1 MAPSPHVL
9 RLRQSCRVELDNG
22 RRAASQG
29 DGGVQSFVD
38 RRAAGG
44 RDPEGYA
51 NFRAKTTMRIPAIG
65 EREWPLEQF
74 ERVLATGTSMSSAS
88 IPVAPRASRDLRRLP
103 NDANSIAGKPTLMPG
118 RRRSSARQGWRFRLI
133 TDLQSVRAQ
142 AAAQSD
148 AARSGDQA
156 VRTR

>member
-1 MAPSPHVL
+1 MAPRRTFCDCANLVAWSSITAAV
-9 RLRQSCRVELDNG
+9 
-22 RRAASQG
+22 RRAKAMEEYNLSWIEEPLG
-29 DGGVQSFVD
+29 
-38 RRAAGG
+38 AW
-44 RDPEGYA
+44 DPEGYA
-51 NFRAKTTMRIPAIG
+51 NFRAKTTTRIAYG